1 MSKESPST
9 VTFAAS
15 AILDASPL
23 FVVAFRK
30 NLPGAC
36 EAVEDSAFPGRKFDA
51 AIAVGLIFLL
61 GVEEQ
66 RRLIARVADIL
77 EPGGR
82 LLFTACA
89 SAEPLVWNDA
99 MTELESRSLG
109 AVEYRSQLAA
119 AGLSVIGE
127 YDDEG
132 ENDYLD
138 ALKKRV
144 G

>member
-1 MSKESPST
+1 MHRRRSWWRFERTCRDTRGLRSGGGLR
-9 VTFAAS
+9 VLRAE
-15 AILDASPL
+15 IRRRD
-23 FVVAFRK
+23 R
-30 NLPGAC
+30 N
-36 EAVEDSAFPGRKFDA
+36 
-51 AIAVGLIFLL
+51 GLIFLL

-82 LLFTACA
+82 LLFTA
-89 SAEPLVWNDA
+89 SAEALVWNDA

-109 AVEYRSQLAA
+109 AVEYRSQPAA

-127 YDDEG
+127 YDDER
-132 ENDYLD
+132 ENHYLD